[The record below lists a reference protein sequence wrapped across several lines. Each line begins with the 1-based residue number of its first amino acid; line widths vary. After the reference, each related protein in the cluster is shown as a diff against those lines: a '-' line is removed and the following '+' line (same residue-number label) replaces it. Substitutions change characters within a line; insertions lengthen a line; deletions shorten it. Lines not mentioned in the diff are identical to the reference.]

1 MAELNPESLV
11 VEGAHLGN
19 GDEEGFP
26 DRVVDLVEEVD
37 VDEAGFSLAA
47 REGDEEDGVD
57 EDSKGG
63 RLVGLADAVVAEDGA
78 RDEAVEDPPLKVDVG
93 AEGDVLGE
101 EARER
106 RVVGRVVVGVDVD
119 DVEEEVDVLRL
130 SEVVHE
136 DVQDD
141 GVLA

>member
-78 RDEAVEDPPLKVDVG
+78 RDEAEI
-93 AEGDVLGE
+93 
-101 EARER
+101 
-106 RVVGRVVVGVDVD
+106 GRAHV
-119 DVEEEVDVLRL
+119 
-130 SEVVHE
+130 
-136 DVQDD
+136 
-141 GVLA
+141 